1 MRPLFADGCNSMFHV
16 VFGSLAFQHRII
28 IPLFLLYQFVLKPD
42 SNSWVDTA
50 EFAIGYLLTLVMLYN
65 SRRG

>member
-1 MRPLFADGCNSMFHV
+1 MRPLFADGWNSLSHFI
-16 VFGSLAFQHRII
+16 FGSLATHYGII

-42 SNSWVDTA
+42 SNSWVDTT
-50 EFAIGYLLTLVMLYN
+50 EFAIGYLVTRVMLHN

>member
-1 MRPLFADGCNSMFHV
+1 MRPLFTDGWNSLSHFI
-16 VFGSLAFQHRII
+16 FGSLATQYGII

-42 SNSWVDTA
+42 SNSWIDTT
-50 EFAIGYLLTLVMLYN
+50 EFAIGYLVTRVMLHN